1 MPCIRAFGRD
11 EILTDNETTRQI
23 FIVSDYI
30 DGKPLTPEILRT
42 ADRSVRSQL
51 FREIF
56 GVFAQLR
63 RLNFDAIGSLMPGR
77 SEEKP
82 LVSNL
87 LTFAMNEIPGA
98 RLPTFS
104 TAEEFMQSQFDMV
117 RQHSALPTENLEES
131 DARFELFAIYTLEK
145 FFTVPDKVNYAPF
158 VLQHPDLRLQ
168 NIIVNDD
175 LEVQAVIDWEFTHIV
190 PLPLFVPPSWA
201 TGHDPELLL
210 LSALFQLELRDAAA
224 SNNALD
230 QLRHEWY
237 ASKSNVFHI
246 AHIIRYPSDA
256 STVFHEFFAKTLFGD
271 DVDKAESDFFHAHI
285 ELDVEAR
292 RRAQP

>member
-1 MPCIRAFGRD
+1 M
-11 EILTDNETTRQI
+11 
-23 FIVSDYI
+23 
-30 DGKPLTPEILRT
+30 PLTPERLRT

-51 FREIF
+51 FRQIF

-63 RLNFDAIGSLMPGR
+63 QLNFDTIGSLMPGR

-82 LVSNL
+82 LVGNL

-98 RLPTFS
+98 QLPAFS
-104 TAEEFMQSQFDMV
+104 TAQEFMQSQFDVV

-145 FFTVPDKVNYAPF
+145 YFTVPDKVNHAPF

-175 LEVQAVIDWEFTHIV
+175 LEVQAVIDWEFAHVV
-190 PLPLFVPPSWA
+190 PLPLFVPPPWA
-201 TGHDPELLL
+201 TGHDFDFAL

-224 SNNALD
+224 SNTALA

-237 ASKSNVFHI
+237 QSKSNAFHI
-246 AHIIRYPSDA
+246 AHIVRYPSDV
-256 STVFHEFFAKTLFGD
+256 STVFDEFFAKPLFGD
-271 DVDKAESDFFHAHI
+271 DVDKAEADFFNAHMA
-285 ELDVEAR
+285 LNVEAR
-292 RRAQP
+292 RRAQLRPTPCS